1 MLRARMPYYAPY
13 VTVSYITVSPLG
25 HTKIMV
31 QSAAAVYGFI
41 VFVPCLEG
49 NILSSADVGG

>member
-1 MLRARMPYYAPY
+1 MLRARMPYDAPY
-13 VTVSYITVSPLG
+13 VTVPSPLG

-49 NILSSADVGG
+49 NILSSADMGG